1 MSGRGRSDKGRGVVS
16 QARKKQRRSDKRI
29 AAALAR
35 CEEANPPTPPT
46 SVFGR
51 LGSQHES
58 ASSSSIQQRLGSVSG
73 VRSRLGPSGSSY
85 RPLSEFIAAEQQRRA
100 FRESHQFAESAT
112 DWLTL
117 SSTDH
122 DSPSIFSR
130 ASTGVTAGS
139 SVPPQ
144 SLVSQGET
152 FVAASPLSSRR
163 ISIGATTSPLSLVS
177 QGETFVAASPL
188 SSRRVSIGAT
198 SSSPSLVSQ
207 GETTGP
213 TIRVSTRRA
222 FSGVTTSSSSLA
234 SQGGTADSSLPP
246 TSRVSTGATEG
257 PTGSVSIFDRL
268 GSKDETS
275 SSSSRRILSG
285 ATSPLSTSSSR
296 RVSSGVTSSSSR
308 RTYSGVTPLS
318 SSRVS
323 TGATED
329 SFGQSSER
337 NRLVSIGETS
347 SSHHRRTRDVR
358 VPTPSPSRY
367 RPSKEQ
373 RRH

>member
-1 MSGRGRSDKGRGVVS
+1 MSR
-16 QARKKQRRSDKRI
+16 
-29 AAALAR
+29 
-35 CEEANPPTPPT
+35 
-46 SVFGR
+46 
-51 LGSQHES
+51 
-58 ASSSSIQQRLGSVSG
+58 

-213 TIRVSTRRA
+213 TIRVSTRVVEGQ
-222 FSGVTTSSSSLA
+222 FG
-234 SQGGTADSSLPP
+234 DSKLKAEKI
-246 TSRVSTGATEG
+246 TFVQ
-257 PTGSVSIFDRL
+257 SIDR
-268 GSKDETS
+268 
-275 SSSSRRILSG
+275 
-285 ATSPLSTSSSR
+285 STSAEK
-296 RVSSGVTSSSSR
+296 
-308 RTYSGVTPLS
+308 
-318 SSRVS
+318 
-323 TGATED
+323 GAHLC
-329 SFGQSSER
+329 FKVC
-337 NRLVSIGETS
+337 L
-347 SSHHRRTRDVR
+347 
-358 VPTPSPSRY
+358 
-367 RPSKEQ
+367 
-373 RRH
+373 

>member
-85 RPLSEFIAAEQQRRA
+85 RPLSEFIAAEQQIRA
-100 FRESHQFAESAT
+100 FRESHLFAESAT

-163 ISIGATTSPLSLVS
+163 
-177 QGETFVAASPL
+177 AS
-188 SSRRVSIGAT
+188 
-198 SSSPSLVSQ
+198 
-207 GETTGP
+207 
-213 TIRVSTRRA
+213 
-222 FSGVTTSSSSLA
+222 SGVTTSSSSLA
-234 SQGGTADSSLPP
+234 SQGGTAASSFQSS
-246 TSRVSTGATEG
+246 SRASTGATEG
-257 PTGSVSIFDRL
+257 PLAPFLSSTVLALKTRRRHPAVVVSYQVRPL
-268 GSKDETS
+268 
-275 SSSSRRILSG
+275 L
-285 ATSPLSTSSSR
+285 SPLQ
-296 RVSSGVTSSSSR
+296 VLV
-308 RTYSGVTPLS
+308 VPLQ
-318 SSRVS
+318 
-323 TGATED
+323 A
-329 SFGQSSER
+329 
-337 NRLVSIGETS
+337 
-347 SSHHRRTRDVR
+347 
-358 VPTPSPSRY
+358 
-367 RPSKEQ
+367 
-373 RRH
+373 

>member
-1 MSGRGRSDKGRGVVS
+1 MVS

-58 ASSSSIQQRLGSVSG
+58 ASSSSIQQRLGSVSR

-163 ISIGATTSPLSLVS
+163 ISIGAT
-177 QGETFVAASPL
+177 
-188 SSRRVSIGAT
+188 

-234 SQGGTADSSLPP
+234 SQGGTAASSSPSS
-246 TSRVSTGATEG
+246 SRVSTGATEG
-257 PTGSVSIFDRL
+257 PTDSVSIFDRL

-296 RVSSGVTSSSSR
+296 RASSGVTSSSSR
-308 RTYSGVTPLS
+308 RIYSGVRPLS

-337 NRLVSIGETS
+337 NRLVSIDETS